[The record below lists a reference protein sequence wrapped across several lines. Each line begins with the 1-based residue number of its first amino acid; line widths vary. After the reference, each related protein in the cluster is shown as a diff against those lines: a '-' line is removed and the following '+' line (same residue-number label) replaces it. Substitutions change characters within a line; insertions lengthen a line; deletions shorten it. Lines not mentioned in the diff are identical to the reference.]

1 MCYHT
6 VKNFDAEQL
15 FDHYN
20 ASFESLQIS
29 DEVKTDWQSLYR
41 DSGFDNNYSPVL
53 TSNGI
58 ALYKW
63 GIIPPKTSNW
73 AQAEILNKK
82 TLNCVHEDM
91 YHTPSYK
98 DAAEKHRRCLIP
110 VVGFFESQH
119 INYGKKEPLKQPY
132 YVYIDQ
138 KFKMFSL
145 AGLWTNWE
153 DPEGKTIRTFT
164 VLTTPADEF
173 MSRIHNSALR
183 MPVVIKEENYKDWLS
198 PDLTLDEE
206 TKLCNPMLKGR
217 WGAYT
222 VSELVKK
229 RKPAKND
236 PDPANY
242 AGITDEVPPLPIPEL
257 KPKRSKT
264 EKEQGNQ
271 GSLF

>member
-6 VKNFDAEQL
+6 VKNFDAEAL

-20 ASFESLQIS
+20 ASFESIQIS
-29 DEVKTDWQSLYR
+29 DDVKTNWHPLYR

-58 ALYKW
+58 GMYKW

-91 YHTPSYK
+91 YHTPSFK

-110 VVGFFESQH
+110 VAGFFESQH
-119 INYGKKEPLKQPY
+119 INYGRKEPLKQPY
-132 YVYIDQ
+132 YIYLD
-138 KFKMFSL
+138 KKLKLFSL
-145 AGLWTNWE
+145 AGLWSVWQ
-153 DPEGKTIRTFT
+153 DPQGNAIRTFT
-164 VLTTPADEF
+164 VLTAPANAF
-173 MSRIHNSALR
+173 MSKIHNSALR
-183 MPVVIKEENYKDWLS
+183 MPVIIKEENYADWLS

-206 TKLCNPMLKGR
+206 TKLCRPSLDGR
-217 WGAYT
+217 LHAYT
-222 VSELVKK
+222 VSEVVKK
-229 RKPAKND
+229 RKPTRND

-242 AGITDEVPPLPIPEL
+242 EGITDEVPPLPIPQTIPGKSARRGGEGQ
-257 KPKRSKT
+257 S
-264 EKEQGNQ
+264 
-271 GSLF
+271 SLF